1 MKKIAAPIL
10 EISNLCKKEK
20 NKNISRLNLIIAAG
34 ESMAVLYK
42 NEENIELL
50 CDILKGTKKAEKGK
64 IFFKSTNV
72 TGAKNAFGVIEKKP
86 DIPKTRTVIDFAAAP
101 VVKRGLSR
109 KMASVLVQKEL
120 NTFELEEYGD
130 KTASLLPK
138 NLSKRAELFN
148 AYMCSHELIA
158 IDEPFSDLEEKEREA
173 ELKLFEKVKNSS
185 NLSLLIFTQDID
197 LAVRFT
203 SSVMVVDDNTQ
214 SVGIIA
220 VDPKK
225 PERTAAKIKELYD
238 TVQ

>member
-1 MKKIAAPIL
+1 MKKIAAPVL

-20 NKNISRLNLIIAAG
+20 NKSINRLNLIIAAG

-72 TGAKNAFGVIEKKP
+72 TGAKNSFGVVEKKP
-86 DIPKTRTVIDFAAAP
+86 DIPKARTVTDLAAAP

-120 NTFELEEYGD
+120 GTFQLEEYGD
-130 KTASLLPK
+130 KIAFLLPK
-138 NLSKRAELFN
+138 NLSRRAELFN

-158 IDEPFSDLEEKEREA
+158 IDEPFFDLGEKEREE
-173 ELKLFEKVKNSS
+173 ELKLLEKVKKNS
-185 NLSLLIFTQDID
+185 NLSLLLFTQDID

-225 PERTAAKIKELYD
+225 LEKTSAKIKELYD
-238 TVQ
+238 TV